1 MDDKQRILSL
11 RAELHRYN
19 YLYYVKNS
27 PVISDQ
33 QFDEMMHELQRLE
46 ALHPEM
52 ADPNSPTQ
60 RVGSDL
66 SHEFVQ
72 VTHRYPMLSLAN
84 TYNRG
89 DVADFYRRIED
100 GLGGEPFDICC
111 ELKFD
116 GLSISITYEQGHL
129 VRAVTRGN
137 GLQGDDV
144 TANVR
149 TIRSIP
155 LQLGEGDWPDQ
166 FEVRGEVLMPWDSF
180 EALNRQRAE
189 REEPLFA
196 NPRNAA
202 SGTLKSKSSSVVAE
216 RKLDAYFYYLLGED
230 LPSQFHYQ
238 NIEKLGQWGFKV
250 SRNMALAHSV
260 DDVMAY
266 IDRWDKERSHLPVA
280 TDGIVLKVNSL
291 AQQERLGMTAKNPR
305 WAIAYKFKAERAR
318 TLLKDVVFQVG
329 RTGAVTPVAEMEP
342 VLLAGTMVKRASLHN
357 QDIMEGLDLHYGDY
371 VYVEKAG
378 EIIPQIVGVDT
389 DARTVFLGDRVKF
402 ITTCPECGAKLVRYE
417 GEAASYCPNDVGCP
431 PQIKGRIEHFIS
443 RDAMDIESLG
453 PETINEYYQRGL
465 IKDVADLYHLTV
477 SQLCGAD
484 GSRLKS
490 AQKVIDGIQR
500 SKSNSFG
507 RSLYALGIRFV
518 GKVAA
523 NTLAKHFRTID
534 HLMQAPLEE
543 LMAVNG
549 IGKTIAESII
559 HYFHEERNL
568 DILRRLRE
576 AGVNFEEQAS
586 QAPQSDVLAGQ
597 AIVISGVFDHHSRE
611 EYKQIIEDNGGRN
624 VSSISSKTNFI
635 LAGHNMGPSK
645 LDKANKL
652 GIRIV
657 SEDEFLD
664 MIGEDGQA

>member
-84 TYNRG
+84 TYNRD

-342 VLLAGTMVKRASLHN
+342 VLLAGTVVKRASLHN

-453 PETINEYYQRGL
+453 PETVNEYYQRGL

>member
-1 MDDKQRILSL
+1 
-11 RAELHRYN
+11 
-19 YLYYVKNS
+19 
-27 PVISDQ
+27 
-33 QFDEMMHELQRLE
+33 
-46 ALHPEM
+46 
-52 ADPNSPTQ
+52 
-60 RVGSDL
+60 
-66 SHEFVQ
+66 
-72 VTHRYPMLSLAN
+72 
-84 TYNRG
+84 
-89 DVADFYRRIED
+89 
-100 GLGGEPFDICC
+100 
-111 ELKFD
+111 
-116 GLSISITYEQGHL
+116 
-129 VRAVTRGN
+129 
-137 GLQGDDV
+137 
-144 TANVR
+144 
-149 TIRSIP
+149 
-155 LQLGEGDWPDQ
+155 
-166 FEVRGEVLMPWDSF
+166 
-180 EALNRQRAE
+180 
-189 REEPLFA
+189 
-196 NPRNAA
+196 
-202 SGTLKSKSSSVVAE
+202 
-216 RKLDAYFYYLLGED
+216 
-230 LPSQFHYQ
+230 
-238 NIEKLGQWGFKV
+238 
-250 SRNMALAHSV
+250 
-260 DDVMAY
+260 
-266 IDRWDKERSHLPVA
+266 
-280 TDGIVLKVNSL
+280 
-291 AQQERLGMTAKNPR
+291 
-305 WAIAYKFKAERAR
+305 
-318 TLLKDVVFQVG
+318 
-329 RTGAVTPVAEMEP
+329 
-342 VLLAGTMVKRASLHN
+342 
-357 QDIMEGLDLHYGDY
+357 
-371 VYVEKAG
+371 
-378 EIIPQIVGVDT
+378 
-389 DARTVFLGDRVKF
+389 
-402 ITTCPECGAKLVRYE
+402 
-417 GEAASYCPNDVGCP
+417 
-431 PQIKGRIEHFIS
+431 
-443 RDAMDIESLG
+443 MDIESLG

>member
-100 GLGGEPFDICC
+100 GLGGGPFDICC

-155 LQLGEGDWPDQ
+155 LQLGEGDWPEQ

-342 VLLAGTMVKRASLHN
+342 VLLAGTVVKRASLHN

-453 PETINEYYQRGL
+453 PETVNEYYQRGL

>member
-342 VLLAGTMVKRASLHN
+342 VLLAGTVVKRASLHN

-389 DARTVFLGDRVKF
+389 DARAVFLGDRVKF

-453 PETINEYYQRGL
+453 PETVNEYYQRGL

>member
-100 GLGGEPFDICC
+100 GLGGGPFDICC

-155 LQLGEGDWPDQ
+155 LQLGEGDWPEQ

-342 VLLAGTMVKRASLHN
+342 VLLAGTVVKRASLHN

>member
-155 LQLGEGDWPDQ
+155 LQLGAGDWPDQ

-342 VLLAGTMVKRASLHN
+342 VLLAGTVVKRASLHN

>member
-100 GLGGEPFDICC
+100 GLGGGPFDICC

-155 LQLGEGDWPDQ
+155 LQLGEGDWPEQ

-342 VLLAGTMVKRASLHN
+342 VLLAGPVVKRASLHN

>member
-342 VLLAGTMVKRASLHN
+342 VLLAGTVVKRASLHN

-453 PETINEYYQRGL
+453 PETVNEYYQRGL

>member
-342 VLLAGTMVKRASLHN
+342 VLLAGTVVKRASLHN

-402 ITTCPECGAKLVRYE
+402 ITTCPECGSKLVRYE

-453 PETINEYYQRGL
+453 PETVNEYYQRGL

>member
-100 GLGGEPFDICC
+100 GLGGGPFDICC

-155 LQLGEGDWPDQ
+155 LQLGEGDWPEQ
-166 FEVRGEVLMPWDSF
+166 FEVRGEVRMPWDSF

-342 VLLAGTMVKRASLHN
+342 VLLAGTVVKRASLHN

>member
-100 GLGGEPFDICC
+100 GLGGGPFDICC

-342 VLLAGTMVKRASLHN
+342 VLLAGTVVKRASLHN

-417 GEAASYCPNDVGCP
+417 GEAASYCRNDVGCP

>member
-155 LQLGEGDWPDQ
+155 LQLGEGDWPEQ

-342 VLLAGTMVKRASLHN
+342 VLLAGTVVKRASLHN

-453 PETINEYYQRGL
+453 PETVNEYYQRGL